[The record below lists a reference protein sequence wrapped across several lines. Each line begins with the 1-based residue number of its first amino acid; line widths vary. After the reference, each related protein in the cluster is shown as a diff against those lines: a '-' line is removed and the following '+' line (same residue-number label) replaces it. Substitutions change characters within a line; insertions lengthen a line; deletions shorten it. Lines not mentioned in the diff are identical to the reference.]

1 MPPIN
6 RTPSAMSGLAASFG
20 LGFVAVILATTVTA
34 SADTFAD
41 ALAHAY
47 AYNTDLAAARAH
59 LRGVDE
65 QVPQA
70 LAGWRPTV
78 TLNTGTGYTT
88 FNTGTSNLLPTE
100 FGYEQWAYGG
110 NLQLKQPIYSGG
122 GTVADVARA
131 EATVRAA
138 RADLLGTEQTVLQQ
152 AATAYDDVL
161 RSRALLGLDREIEGL
176 LLQKVKEITL
186 RMQAGQLT
194 QTDVDQAA
202 SRHAA
207 AKATRI
213 AAEGDLLAANARFV
227 AAIGRPPGG
236 QMKTHGPLPGMPK
249 DATEAIKLADLNS
262 PTVVASL
269 FRMNAAEQAIA
280 VARAALLPS
289 VSLSAQAGAD
299 QGQTVPT
306 VSTKQL
312 SVTVNVSVPV
322 YQGGALSSQVRQAA
336 ANASESQMQTLNSR
350 RDARKNAE
358 VAYATWRATAD
369 QLEQQDKVQLPLAEA
384 AYEGVRKEAA
394 VGAKSTFELL
404 GQLQD
409 LFNSRTSEVQARYD
423 VASNSYQLLVAVGRF
438 TAADL
443 KLQVPLYDATANY
456 NKVRNKGALLP

>member
-1 MPPIN
+1 M
-6 RTPSAMSGLAASFG
+6 AASFG

-41 ALAHAY
+41 ALEHAY

-78 TLNTGTGYTT
+78 TLNTGAGYTT
-88 FNTGTSNLLPTE
+88 FDTGTSNLIPSE
-100 FGYEQWAYGG
+100 FVYEQWSYGG

-161 RSRALLGLDREIEGL
+161 RSRALLALDREIEGL

-213 AAEGDLLAANARFV
+213 AAEGDLLAATARFV
-227 AAIGRPPGG
+227 AAVGRPPGG
-236 QMKTHGPLPGMPK
+236 QMKTPRP
-249 DATEAIKLADLNS
+249 
-262 PTVVASL
+262 
-269 FRMNAAEQAIA
+269 AA
-280 VARAALLPS
+280 R
-289 VSLSAQAGAD
+289 SA
-299 QGQTVPT
+299 
-306 VSTKQL
+306 KKHR
-312 SVTVNVSVPV
+312 
-322 YQGGALSSQVRQAA
+322 GG
-336 ANASESQMQTLNSR
+336 
-350 RDARKNAE
+350 
-358 VAYATWRATAD
+358 
-369 QLEQQDKVQLPLAEA
+369 DKT
-384 AYEGVRKEAA
+384 G
-394 VGAKSTFELL
+394 
-404 GQLQD
+404 
-409 LFNSRTSEVQARYD
+409 
-423 VASNSYQLLVAVGRF
+423 
-438 TAADL
+438 
-443 KLQVPLYDATANY
+443 
-456 NKVRNKGALLP
+456 